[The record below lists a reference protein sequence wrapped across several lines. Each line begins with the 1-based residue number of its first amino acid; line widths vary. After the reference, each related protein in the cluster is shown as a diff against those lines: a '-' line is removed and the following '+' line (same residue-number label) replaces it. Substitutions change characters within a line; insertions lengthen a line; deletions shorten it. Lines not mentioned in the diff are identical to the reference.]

1 MVLYV
6 IPSPQMARK
15 GKLLDKIRRG
25 VRNVSLRDFEA
36 LINDYGYI
44 EEGSKHP
51 KAIIG
56 IHTMPYK
63 RENPVKSCYVKE
75 LLEIIDSI

>member
-1 MVLYV
+1 
-6 IPSPQMARK
+6 MARK
-15 GKLLDKIRRG
+15 EKLPDKIRRS

-63 RENPVKSCYVKE
+63 KENPVKSCYVKE